1 MRRIVVTVLVLALAL
16 AGAAIW
22 RYDLVDRWLDRDQP
36 APGADP
42 VTVAPP
48 EGLELPPVTAPAPVA
63 DVLRPGALSAP
74 AVRKALT
81 PYLADPDLGPHVLA
95 AVAPLDPDDGRP
107 VLIGS
112 GAAIPAS
119 TTKVVT
125 SAAALLALGPDHTFE
140 TTVVR
145 AGKGR
150 IVLVGGGDPFLA
162 RGPVAV
168 GDDPP
173 YPVRADVAT
182 LAARTAASLRERGV
196 RRVTLGYDAGLFTGP
211 GASPQWEPDYVP
223 DGVVSPITA
232 LWVDEG
238 RPATG
243 FGRVADPAL
252 DAAQAFAAALAEHG
266 ITVTAAPAPKAAA
279 PGSPTIARVTSA
291 PLAQIVERVLQTSDN
306 EASEVLLRHVGLQ
319 VVGDASFSGG
329 RRGVTQVLGEAGVD
343 LTGDTLYDGSGLS
356 RRNRLS
362 PRTLLA
368 VLQLATSRPRL
379 GAVVSG
385 LPVSAFNGSLADRF
399 SEVPAPAR
407 GRVRAK
413 TGTLS
418 GVTSLAGVTTDAR
431 GRPMLFVLMADRVA
445 KPDETDAEVALDFA
459 AAALADCRCGSGA

>member
-1 MRRIVVTVLVLALAL
+1 MRRTIGILLVLALAIGGF
-16 AGAAIW
+16 ATW

-36 APGADP
+36 SPGADP
-42 VTVAPP
+42 DTVAPP
-48 EGLELPPVTAPAPVA
+48 EGLELPPVTVPSPVA
-63 DVLRPGALSAP
+63 DVLLPGALDAP

-81 PYLADPDLGPHVLA
+81 PYLGDPDLGPHVLA
-95 AVAPLDPDDGRP
+95 AVAPLDPAEGRP

-112 GAAIPAS
+112 GTAVPAS

-145 AGKGR
+145 AGKGT

-162 RGPVAV
+162 RGPVAA
-168 GDDPP
+168 DEEAP
-173 YPVRADVAT
+173 YPVRADVAD
-182 LAARTAASLRERGV
+182 LAARTAANLRERGV
-196 RRVTLGYDAGLFTGP
+196 RRVTLGYDASLFTGP
-211 GASPQWEPDYVP
+211 SASPQWEPDYVP

-238 RPATG
+238 RPDTG

-252 DAAQAFAAALAEHG
+252 DAAQTFAAALAENG
-266 ITVTAAPAPKAAA
+266 ITVTAAPTPATAAA
-279 PGSPTIARVTSA
+279 GSPTIARVTSA

-319 VVGDASFSGG
+319 AVDDASFAGG

-343 LTGDTLYDGSGLS
+343 LTADTLYDGSGLS
-356 RRNRLS
+356 RRNRLT

-368 VLQLATSRPRL
+368 VLQLASSRPRL
-379 GAVVSG
+379 GAVLSG

-413 TGTLS
+413 TGTLT
-418 GVTSLAGVTTDAR
+418 GVSSLAGFTTDAT
-431 GRPMLFVLMADRVA
+431 GHPMLFVLMADRVA
-445 KPDETDAEVALDFA
+445 KPDETDAEVALDLA
-459 AAALADCRCGSGA
+459 AAALAICRCGAAA

>member
-1 MRRIVVTVLVLALAL
+1 
-16 AGAAIW
+16 
-22 RYDLVDRWLDRDQP
+22 
-36 APGADP
+36 
-42 VTVAPP
+42 
-48 EGLELPPVTAPAPVA
+48 
-63 DVLRPGALSAP
+63 
-74 AVRKALT
+74 
-81 PYLADPDLGPHVLA
+81 
-95 AVAPLDPDDGRP
+95 
-107 VLIGS
+107 
-112 GAAIPAS
+112 
-119 TTKVVT
+119 
-125 SAAALLALGPDHTFE
+125 
-140 TTVVR
+140 
-145 AGKGR
+145 
-150 IVLVGGGDPFLA
+150 
-162 RGPVAV
+162 
-168 GDDPP
+168 
-173 YPVRADVAT
+173 
-182 LAARTAASLRERGV
+182 
-196 RRVTLGYDAGLFTGP
+196 
-211 GASPQWEPDYVP
+211 VP

-252 DAAQAFAAALAEHG
+252 DAAQAFAAALAEQG
-266 ITVTAAPAPKAAA
+266 ITVTAAPAPDTAA
-279 PGSPTIARVTSA
+279 PGSPRIARVTSA

-319 VVGDASFSGG
+319 VVDAASFTGG

-356 RRNRLS
+356 RRNRLA